1 VQKGEIIVSE
11 LKKLEEQLNSFDGT
25 LRRHVLEELS
35 EQYRHILLQEGTNI
49 NMHFHSFFS
58 YNSEWYSPS
67 RIAWESA
74 KKGLYAAGLC
84 DFDVLEGLEE
94 FLHAGAVL
102 RLRTTVNIE
111 TRAFMAEYADV
122 DVNSPGEQGV
132 VYIMGAG
139 FFETPGENST
149 QRNVLLDYG
158 RRAQVRNIGLVER
171 INKKIP
177 DIEID
182 YAKDVLPLTPA
193 GGATERHVVRAYVHK
208 AKAVFVSEQK
218 IAEFWSDILGVRIED
233 TLALLSDTPALED
246 AVRARLV
253 KRGGIGYRKPDRTT
267 FPPVE
272 TFISW
277 VSSCGA
283 IPMITWLDGTSEG
296 EKNGRD
302 MLECMKAKGAAALNI
317 IPERNW
323 NISDAAER
331 ELKIS
336 KLDEI
341 VSHAEE
347 MGLPLNIGTE
357 MNKAGLP
364 FVDDLDAAPLRKHKE
379 VFLRGAQ
386 IMVGHTLCAKYA
398 DYPYTGI
405 QAEADYP
412 RIADK
417 NRFFAA
423 VGRIPA
429 IDTGRARELERM
441 GKKAAFEWLH
451 SQSSE

>member
-1 VQKGEIIVSE
+1 ME
-11 LKKLEEQLNSFDGT
+11 KLEEKLNSFDDA
-25 LRRHVLEELS
+25 LRRRVLCELS
-35 EQYRHILLQEGTNI
+35 ERYGHILPQEGSNV

-74 KKGLYAAGLC
+74 KSGLYAAGLC
-84 DFDVLEGLEE
+84 DFDVLDGLEE
-94 FLHAGAVL
+94 FLHAGTTLGV
-102 RLRTTVNIE
+102 RTTVNLE
-111 TRAFMAEYADV
+111 TRAFLEEYADV

-139 FFETPGENST
+139 FFETPKENSPH
-149 QRNVLLDYG
+149 REGLLDYG
-158 RRAQVRNIGLVER
+158 RRAQARNIDLVAR

-177 DIEID
+177 DIEIE

-193 GGATERHVVRAYVHK
+193 GRATERHVVRAYVIK
-208 AKAVFVSEQK
+208 AKTVFVYEQK
-218 IAEFWSDILGVRIED
+218 IAEFWSDILGLRTDE
-233 TLALLSDTPALED
+233 TLNLLSNTPALED

-272 TFISW
+272 RFISW
-277 VSSCGA
+277 VDSCGA

-296 EKNGRD
+296 EKNGRE

-317 IPERNW
+317 IPDRNW
-323 NISDAAER
+323 NIADAAER
-331 ELKIS
+331 KIKIS
-336 KLDEI
+336 CLNEI
-341 VSHAEE
+341 VAHAEE
-347 MGLPLNIGTE
+347 MGLPINIGTE

-364 FVDDLDAAPLRKHKE
+364 FADDLDEAPLRRHKE

-386 IMVGHTLCAKYA
+386 IMVGHTILAKYA
-398 DYPYTGI
+398 GYSYTGI
-405 QAEADYP
+405 QAETDYP

-423 VGRIPA
+423 VGSTPA
-429 IDTGRARELERM
+429 IDAGRARELERM
-441 GKKAAFEWLH
+441 GKKKAFEWLRLRTN
-451 SQSSE
+451 E